1 MDVIE
6 VLTLVGG
13 GLIGGITA
21 GLLGLGGGPFYIYSL
36 MTVMD
41 DVPENRLS
49 VVLTAHSLAIIF
61 LTSLWTIF
69 NRFRNGTISWKLLKL
84 LLIPS
89 FVASLLVRTA
99 MHLFGLSPGIFLTV
113 FSIIVVV
120 GSIAVLFKK
129 ESNSR
134 GYIEYADLRKGMLT
148 WMSFVSGALAALA
161 GVGGGLIII
170 PLLVWFMKMP
180 FKQTAIISIGV
191 TLGVAIASVLV
202 IGVECFM
209 TGCGEFMPLG
219 IILILLGVFPG
230 VWLGIH
236 LHSVLPVKFV
246 KMAYFAIILLLIFR
260 MAQRM
265 GVLELIT

>member
-1 MDVIE
+1 MDAIE
-6 VLTLVGG
+6 VLTLIGG

-41 DVPENRLS
+41 DVPQHRLS

-69 NRFRNGTISWKLLKL
+69 NRFRNKTISWGLLRI

-99 MHLFGLSPGIFLTV
+99 MHIFGLSPGIFLTV
-113 FSIIVVV
+113 FSVIVVV

-129 ESNSR
+129 ETNNSQF
-134 GYIEYADLRKGMLT
+134 ISEDDLKKGMLT
-148 WMSFVSGALAALA
+148 WMAFVSGALAALA

-202 IGVECFM
+202 IGVECIIS
-209 TGCGEFMPLG
+209 GCGEFMPLS
-219 IILILLGVFPG
+219 IALILLGVFPG
-230 VWLGIH
+230 VWLGIL
-236 LHSVLPVKFV
+236 LHKILPVKFV
-246 KMAYFAIILLLIFR
+246 KMAYFTIIVLLIIR